1 MTETSGGGRFA
12 SGRPSSCL
20 CLVLSFLL
28 QRHSGRCNTGSTN
41 TCGSWWACYPSMPG
55 SQIIT
60 RPPRSQD
67 PALETPCGL
76 WHPGQDCAHFSCD
89 YFLSPFPAIVH
100 LLYIGFSMC
109 INPIKLHHPV
119 RDFIVVS
126 QARKQRLSE
135 VKRFARVP
143 QVSLSW
149 HTGTAGGCYNWGGPQ
164 RSPGIPPPS
173 ETLEFLE
180 QGIGI

>member
-1 MTETSGGGRFA
+1 MGELCGVWSIL
-12 SGRPSSCL
+12 SIKLVCL
-20 CLVLSFLL
+20 FSKNLS
-28 QRHSGRCNTGSTN
+28 
-41 TCGSWWACYPSMPG
+41 
-55 SQIIT
+55 
-60 RPPRSQD
+60 
-67 PALETPCGL
+67 
-76 WHPGQDCAHFSCD
+76 HPGQDCAHFSCD

-109 INPIKLHHPV
+109 INPIKLYHPV

-149 HTGTAGGCYNWGGPQ
+149 HTGTAGGCYNWG
-164 RSPGIPPPS
+164 RSS
-173 ETLEFLE
+173 EESRNTASLRDSWVFRARNWDIDLEFLTRTAFIIIFAF
-180 QGIGI
+180 QLLM